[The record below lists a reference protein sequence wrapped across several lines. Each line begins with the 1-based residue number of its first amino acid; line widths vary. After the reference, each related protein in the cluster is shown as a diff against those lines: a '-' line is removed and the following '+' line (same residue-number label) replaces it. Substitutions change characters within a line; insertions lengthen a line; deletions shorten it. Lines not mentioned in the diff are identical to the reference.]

1 MAKSESVV
9 IKEIMSD
16 VILLIFDYGIHIDIG
31 HAVEDMGFHQ
41 RIGLLQFRDQL
52 LDLQSL

>member
-1 MAKSESVV
+1 MP
-9 IKEIMSD
+9 D
-16 VILLIFDYGIHIDIG
+16 VILLIFDDGIHIDIG